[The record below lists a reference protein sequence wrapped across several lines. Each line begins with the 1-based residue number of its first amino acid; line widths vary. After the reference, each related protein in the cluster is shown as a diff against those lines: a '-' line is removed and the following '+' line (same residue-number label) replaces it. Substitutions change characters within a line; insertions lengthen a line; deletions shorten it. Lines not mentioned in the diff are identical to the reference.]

1 MNDNNNK
8 KRMDGVCA
16 SDNGVGV
23 VVTQLDH
30 RIAYLSKALGVKTQ
44 ALPTY
49 EKRVY
54 VWQCCYSHR

>member
-1 MNDNNNK
+1 ME
-8 KRMDGVCA
+8 GVCA
-16 SDNGVGV
+16 SDKGVGV
-23 VVTQLDH
+23 VLTQQDH

-44 ALPTY
+44 GLPTY